1 VKSKV
6 CLVGETGVGKT
17 SLIHR
22 YVLNM
27 FDERYLMTIGTK
39 VSKASVELQEVRPGL
54 DVSVDMTI
62 WDIMGEK
69 GFRQLLKEAY
79 FYGANGILA
88 VCDVSR
94 KGTLEDLDDWIDH
107 VLKVV
112 GEIPVYIVANKV
124 DLREGAKFDDD
135 AIRAFAGPDIRASGV
150 EGPYEAFLS
159 IIPLVWGI
167 DPSTTYVTRAYK
179 ATDFDDRADGNRSY
193 WIDSL
198 SASVDP
204 SRVLGVRVVVVRG
217 NDMLTVVYED
227 TLTIELS
234 DPAGVLVG
242 SVVDRVVLT
251 SGGSSWSMSATFGV
265 LGSGTYT
272 VTAILGPP
280 SAPVDVRSTVVTV

>member
-112 GEIPVYIVANKV
+112 GEVPVYIAVNKA
-124 DLREGAKFDDD
+124 DLREKAAIDDD
-135 AIRAFAGPDIRASGV
+135 ALRAFSK
-150 EGPYEAFLS
+150 
-159 IIPLVWGI
+159 
-167 DPSTTYVTRAYK
+167 AYG
-179 ATDFDDRADGNRSY
+179 APWSY
-193 WIDSL
+193 T
-198 SASVDP
+198 SAKTGE
-204 SRVLGVRVVVVRG
+204 GVRDAFAAVGRT
-217 NDMLTVVYED
+217 M
-227 TLTIELS
+227 
-234 DPAGVLVG
+234 AVLQ
-242 SVVDRVVLT
+242 LK
-251 SGGSSWSMSATFGV
+251 A
-265 LGSGTYT
+265 
-272 VTAILGPP
+272 
-280 SAPVDVRSTVVTV
+280 